1 MTSRDRPLDHPRATD
16 VAPVT
21 LRDARPE
28 ERDAVA
34 ALTWRAYAELAAVM
48 APSAWAAL
56 EGATRSGL
64 ASEAGAERIVA
75 ERDGVLVGSVFLFAP
90 ATDAYGGLTRPGELP
105 ELRLLA
111 VAPELRGQGIGELLV
126 EECAR
131 RARRAGAPALALHTS
146 ASMRAAIRL
155 YERMGF
161 VRAPEHDFQ
170 PPGAEL
176 VMAYRKEV

>member
-1 MTSRDRPLDHPRATD
+1 MTSRDEPQPAVADGAT
-16 VAPVT
+16 PVT
-21 LRDARPE
+21 VRDARPD

-34 ALTWRAYAELAAVM
+34 ALTWRAYAELATVM

-64 ASEAGAERIVA
+64 ASDAGAERIVA
-75 ERDGVLVGSVFLFAP
+75 ERDGTLVGSVFLFPP
-90 ATDAYGGLTRPGELP
+90 ATDAYSGLTRPGELP

-111 VAPELRGQGIGELLV
+111 VAPELRGQGIGRLLV
-126 EECAR
+126 DECAR

-155 YERMGF
+155 YEQMGF
-161 VRAPEHDFQ
+161 VRVPAHDFQ